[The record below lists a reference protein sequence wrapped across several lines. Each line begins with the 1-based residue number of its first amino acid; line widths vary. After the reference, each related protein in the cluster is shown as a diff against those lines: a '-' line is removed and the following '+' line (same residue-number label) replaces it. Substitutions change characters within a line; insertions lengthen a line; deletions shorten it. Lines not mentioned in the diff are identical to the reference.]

1 MKKPKF
7 PGVGAHIKVDTST
20 ALSDKSIERL
30 LERLQMVLTHK
41 EFIRDI
47 LEEFFKMEEE
57 DEDD

>member
-20 ALSDKSIERL
+20 ALSDKSIATL
-30 LERLQMVLTHK
+30 LERLQMASIHK

-47 LEEFFKMEEE
+47 LEEFFKMEMEE
-57 DEDD
+57 EQA